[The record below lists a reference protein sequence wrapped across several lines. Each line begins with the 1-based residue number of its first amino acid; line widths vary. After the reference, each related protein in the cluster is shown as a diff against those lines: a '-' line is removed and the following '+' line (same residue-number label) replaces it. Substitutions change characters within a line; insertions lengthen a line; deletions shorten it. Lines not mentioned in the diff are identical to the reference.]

1 MANNQFKRQKALN
14 IVNAVISGAQAVLSA
29 ISQFGPPPSPA
40 GIAGIVAA
48 GIITAAQIAA
58 ISKQKFDGGSTG
70 APTSVTTPTIPDTT
84 SASSSPI
91 SSASSGGFTGFNEGL
106 LGSPG
111 EGAGATGTLLNN
123 GSQRVYILE
132 SDITSTQKRVE
143 TLESN
148 ASFG

>member
-1 MANNQFKRQKALN
+1 MALKQFKRQKALN
-14 IVNAVISGAQAVLSA
+14 IVNAVISGAQSVLSA

-58 ISKQKFDGGSTG
+58 ISSQKFDGGSTG
-70 APTSVTTPTIPDTT
+70 VTSVTTPTIPDTT